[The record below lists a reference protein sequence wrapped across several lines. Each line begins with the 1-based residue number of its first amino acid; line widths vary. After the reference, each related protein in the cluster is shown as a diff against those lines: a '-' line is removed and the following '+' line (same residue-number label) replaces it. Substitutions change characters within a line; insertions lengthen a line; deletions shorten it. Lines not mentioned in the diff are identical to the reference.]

1 MAEEAVVPRTSS
13 LQPLSLEWA
22 LAKASQTSQRLL
34 NVGSAA
40 LLGTGVLGT
49 VASGTVIGVTNVFNL
64 GWGRLFP
71 ALEVSL
77 NPRWYEG
84 SVFSLGALLVGAGVQ
99 YGLDRVYHR

>member
-22 LAKASQTSQRLL
+22 LAKASQASQRLL
-34 NVGSAA
+34 NVGSTA

-49 VASGTVIGVTNVFNL
+49 VATGTVIGVTNVFNL

-71 ALEVSL
+71 VLPAKSI
-77 NPRWYEG
+77 
-84 SVFSLGALLVGAGVQ
+84 
-99 YGLDRVYHR
+99 